1 MAFVHQPL
9 RRKPH
14 SLISVLYYSCCY
26 QSAFIRILFFS
37 VRIREAKKNKT
48 PVIDVDGSY
57 LFQKHQQLLSQG
69 LPLVPLDIPS
79 TPLTGW
85 EPVNASNYFEMAKK
99 IPHLTSGRNSNFF
112 VINPSLPSLMN

>member
-9 RRKPH
+9 GRKPH

-26 QSAFIRILFFS
+26 QSAFIRILFSS

-57 LFQKHQQLLSQG
+57 LFRKHQQLLSQG

-85 EPVNASNYFEMAKK
+85 EPVNAGNYFEMAKK
-99 IPHLTSGRNSNFF
+99 IPRLTSGRNSHF
-112 VINPSLPSLMN
+112 L